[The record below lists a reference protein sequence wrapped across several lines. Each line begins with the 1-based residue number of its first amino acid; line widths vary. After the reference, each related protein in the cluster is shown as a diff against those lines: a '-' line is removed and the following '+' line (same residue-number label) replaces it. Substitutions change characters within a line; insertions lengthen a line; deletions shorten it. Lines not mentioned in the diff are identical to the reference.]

1 MAHFDTNHP
10 AGSNF
15 HTDPFGD
22 SLDSRNKP
30 FDGLDGI
37 IQDDTTTLATTTSG
51 IPALDPSSFL
61 RGAGRTEAQS
71 LIFNYRRT
79 KSPTLP
85 AIPSRQPT
93 PSLSERNGPV
103 FSDLSVPYKDED
115 SYSTR
120 PPSVVG
126 KSDDHLMHNAADM
139 GRSDSY
145 QDLGVSCGL
154 GSVTMA

>member
-22 SLDSRNKP
+22 DVREKP

-37 IQDDTTTLATTTSG
+37 IQDDTATFTTTTSG
-51 IPALDPSSFL
+51 IPALDPSSSL
-61 RGAGRTEAQS
+61 RSAGHTEAQS

-79 KSPTLP
+79 KSPPLP
-85 AIPSRQPT
+85 GVPSRQPT
-93 PSLSERNGPV
+93 PSPLSEANAPG
-103 FSDLSVPYKDED
+103 FGDLNVPYKDED
-115 SYSTR
+115 SYSTH
-120 PPSVVG
+120 PSSVVG
-126 KSDDHLMHNAADM
+126 KSEDHLMHNAAGM

-145 QDLGVSCGL
+145 QDLGVSCDL
-154 GSVTMA
+154 GSVTMD